1 VDEEGYTGVPVG
13 DDEVF
18 KVTPDGIITAF
29 AGSGFGGS
37 SPNLGDGGA
46 ATSAS
51 FSLGGLAIDA
61 SGNVYI
67 ADTIHNRIR
76 KVSTTGIIT
85 TFAGN
90 GSSNY
95 SGDGGPAIA
104 AGLNL
109 PFGVAVDAAG
119 NLYVADTFNYRV
131 RKVTSD
137 GIITSIAGTGKPG
150 SSGNG
155 VPATDAAIGDASALA
170 VAAGGGIYITDGA
183 TIRLLT
189 PTPSAPTIT
198 SGGVVPVDSPSPT
211 IQPGEWVSIYGT
223 NLASGTATW
232 TGNFPISLAGTSVTI
247 DGKAAFLSFVS
258 PGQINLQAPNDT
270 ATGPVRVTVTTASGS
285 VTATVTLA
293 QFAPSFLLLDA
304 KHVAGIILRSNGSG
318 AYGGGAYDIVGPT
331 GTSLGYATVAAKAGD
346 IVALFGTGFGPTS
359 PAVLAG
365 QAFSETAATTSVV
378 NLLIN
383 NVSVTPLFAGLSGAG
398 LDQINL
404 TVPAGLGTG
413 DVLLVATVGG
423 VQTPPGV
430 VISLQ

>member
-1 VDEEGYTGVPVG
+1 
-13 DDEVF
+13 
-18 KVTPDGIITAF
+18 
-29 AGSGFGGS
+29 
-37 SPNLGDGGA
+37 
-46 ATSAS
+46 
-51 FSLGGLAIDA
+51 
-61 SGNVYI
+61 
-67 ADTIHNRIR
+67 
-76 KVSTTGIIT
+76 
-85 TFAGN
+85 
-90 GSSNY
+90 
-95 SGDGGPAIA
+95 
-104 AGLNL
+104 
-109 PFGVAVDAAG
+109 
-119 NLYVADTFNYRV
+119 
-131 RKVTSD
+131 
-137 GIITSIAGTGKPG
+137 
-150 SSGNG
+150 
-155 VPATDAAIGDASALA
+155 
-170 VAAGGGIYITDGA
+170 
-183 TIRLLT
+183 
-189 PTPSAPTIT
+189 
-198 SGGVVPVDSPSPT
+198 VPVDSPSPT